1 MFAHFDD
8 LMSLYVHLC
17 VWVFRAWGRREASKS
32 LEAKKP
38 VHYETF
44 STPSP
49 EPMFGAWVI
58 WGRSA
63 PFFYGEIE
71 HSLKKN
77 EGFLKPGWGP
87 HVKHIVSGPGGPK
100 TCKNIWFL
108 APAKNT

>member
-38 VHYETF
+38 VHYEAF

-49 EPMFGAWVI
+49 EQMFGAWVI

-63 PFFYGEIE
+63 PFFIAKLNIASKRRGFFKAWVGPTRKTYGF
-71 HSLKKN
+71 
-77 EGFLKPGWGP
+77 GPPG
-87 HVKHIVSGPGGPK
+87 
-100 TCKNIWFL
+100 
-108 APAKNT
+108 AKNT

>member
-38 VHYETF
+38 VHYEAF

-49 EPMFGAWVI
+49 EQMFGALVI

-63 PFFYGEIE
+63 PFFTAKLNIAPKKKSFL
-71 HSLKKN
+71 SL
-77 EGFLKPGWGP
+77 GRA
-87 HVKHIVSGPGGPK
+87 H
-100 TCKNIWFL
+100 T
-108 APAKNT
+108 

>member
-38 VHYETF
+38 VHYEAF

-49 EPMFGAWVI
+49 EQMFGAWVI
-58 WGRSA
+58 WGRSGS
-63 PFFYGEIE
+63 FFTAKLNIA
-71 HSLKKN
+71 SKN
-77 EGFLKPGWGP
+77 DGFFK
-87 HVKHIVSGPGGPK
+87 SGLGGTRK
-100 TCKNIWFL
+100 TCGFGPPGAKNI
-108 APAKNT
+108 